1 MAKNYNSAKSNTST
15 AVKKKSL
22 IDLTTPLSPKTGLQ
36 RMMRNRLA
44 NMNAIPGVA
53 PISSIPLNPN
63 PEPTPRITSAIE
75 ITTQSELALMTQSD
89 KYLVIQ

>member
-1 MAKNYNSAKSNTST
+1 MAKR
-15 AVKKKSL
+15 KKSL
-22 IDLTTPLSPKTGLQ
+22 IDLSTPFAPKPGLQ

-44 NMNAIPGVA
+44 NMNAIPGVV

-75 ITTQSELALMTQSD
+75 ITTQAGFTLMTQSD
-89 KYLVIQ
+89 KYLVTQ